1 VDGAKKVAGLE
12 AGQRWEE
19 EEQEEEEAQRV
30 VAAGCNSGSIGGT
43 T

>member
-1 VDGAKKVAGLE
+1 MDGAKKVAGLE

-19 EEQEEEEAQRV
+19 EEEEEEAQRV

>member
-19 EEQEEEEAQRV
+19 EEEEEEAQRV